1 MLGKNE
7 NECEYAFLP
16 SNVSQKSYYSVY
28 SETLYGPIILT
39 KSLINCQKSYH
50 SVYGETLYGPIILTK
65 SLINCFVDSNFIRKS

>member
-39 KSLINCQKSYH
+39 KSLINC
-50 SVYGETLYGPIILTK
+50 
-65 SLINCFVDSNFIRKS
+65 FVDSNFIRKSEFYIKYFRYKLDDHNLIL

>member
-16 SNVSQKSYYSVY
+16 SNVS
-28 SETLYGPIILT
+28 
-39 KSLINCQKSYH
+39 QKSYH

-65 SLINCFVDSNFIRKS
+65 SLINCLSIQILSENPNFTSNTLGINLMIII